1 VSLLTPDR
9 IQKAAALVGDS
20 PASTKKSF
28 TGMVPTILAGLMN
41 LSSSDTGAGQLLS
54 LVHDV
59 GGDGNILND
68 LGALFSGGTTT
79 QTAMNTGRDL
89 LRTVFGGKL
98 DTVVD
103 QLASASGVKTSST
116 SSLLSLAT
124 PLVLGVLG
132 RQVKAR
138 GLNASGLANLLLG
151 QKSALAGRV
160 PTALA
165 GVLGLGGPSVRAA
178 RMTPLPFAP
187 AAGSSLRWLRGL
199 LPLALLA
206 LVGGW
211 LASSWRGCGQ
221 ATEQAKQAVQQ
232 QVARIA
238 LPGGGSLEVREG
250 SFHYNLARFLGNTA
264 DTVVPRTFVFED
276 LNFQTGSAGLTP
288 ESARTVTD
296 LIAILKAYPT
306 AKGRLDGHTDNTG
319 DAAANK
325 QLSLDRAK
333 AVRDTMI
340 ANGVDAARLDYA
352 GFGQERPIASN
363 DTEDGRARNRR
374 TELVVVA
381 K

>member
-1 VSLLTPDR
+1 
-9 IQKAAALVGDS
+9 
-20 PASTKKSF
+20 
-28 TGMVPTILAGLMN
+28 
-41 LSSSDTGAGQLLS
+41 
-54 LVHDV
+54 
-59 GGDGNILND
+59 
-68 LGALFSGGTTT
+68 
-79 QTAMNTGRDL
+79 
-89 LRTVFGGKL
+89 
-98 DTVVD
+98 
-103 QLASASGVKTSST
+103 
-116 SSLLSLAT
+116 
-124 PLVLGVLG
+124 
-132 RQVKAR
+132 
-138 GLNASGLANLLLG
+138 
-151 QKSALAGRV
+151 
-160 PTALA
+160 
-165 GVLGLGGPSVRAA
+165 
-178 RMTPLPFAP
+178 
-187 AAGSSLRWLRGL
+187 
-199 LPLALLA
+199 
-206 LVGGW
+206 VGGW

-250 SFHYNLARFLGNTA
+250 SFHDNLARFLGNTA

-296 LIAILKAYPT
+296 LVAILKAYPT